1 MISGVKVTEAFEVT
15 IHEKKYLKISF
26 DSYVEQ
32 AKVEDICRQIS
43 ETIEIDVFQKDSE
56 LGKLF

>member
-1 MISGVKVTEAFEVT
+1 MT